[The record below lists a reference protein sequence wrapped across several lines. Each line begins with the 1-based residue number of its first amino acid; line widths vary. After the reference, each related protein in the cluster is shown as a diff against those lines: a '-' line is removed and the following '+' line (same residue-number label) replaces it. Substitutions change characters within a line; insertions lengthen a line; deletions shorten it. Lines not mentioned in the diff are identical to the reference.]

1 MQFFKLVIF
10 IRIDQHWSRREK
22 YTIRNI
28 QNREDLNIRFDT
40 FDFEL
45 R

>member
-10 IRIDQHWSRREK
+10 IRIDQHWSNREK

-28 QNREDLNIRFDT
+28 QNHDALNIRFDT